1 MPLSSAGLL
10 GWSCYFS
17 TCAVHNVMFWP
28 MRNSSFCWL
37 SSTLPWT
44 PSSTPTATRR
54 WAQPSGRS
62 SAASAV
68 RTPAAPRKA
77 PTARLPPSTTPSWL
91 EFTAMTTL
99 WFRKE
104 TQRRSQP
111 SYLEG
116 WSAPPDPNARQGVGC
131 ERERKNKLMYLNT
144 NQWQYLFLDPTW
156 LDIYWKLAYGTTL
169 TWILP
174 FESKEWRSCNGIR
187 RRWSVHLNRLH

>member
-1 MPLSSAGLL
+1 MLIFLATFARGLWECLGIVLDPGGIAIPWWVFWRRWSLCLVPLSSAGLL
-10 GWSCYFS
+10 DWSCYFS
-17 TCAVHNVMFWP
+17 TCAVHSVMFWP
-28 MRNSSFCWL
+28 TRNSSFCWL

-99 WFRKE
+99 WFRQE

-111 SYLEG
+111 SCIEG
-116 WSAPPDPNARQGVGC
+116 WRAPPDPNARQGVEC
-131 ERERKNKLMYLNT
+131 ERERGKIN
-144 NQWQYLFLDPTW
+144 
-156 LDIYWKLAYGTTL
+156 
-169 TWILP
+169 
-174 FESKEWRSCNGIR
+174 SCT
-187 RRWSVHLNRLH
+187 